1 MSSDILGLLI
11 LVLLLGALLI
21 LQRLSQRETQAI
33 FLLLTRRADIAVV
46 LFSLL
51 FLPGVIL
58 HEASHYLVARLLR
71 VRTGRVSL
79 LPRTLPNGRLQLG
92 FVETASSDW
101 LRDTLIGA
109 APLFSGGAFVAY
121 AGLMRLNLPLI
132 WDHLINGSAAAA
144 VDSLPILYHQP
155 DFWLWFYLAFAVSS
169 TMLPSP
175 SDRRAW
181 LPLAL
186 VSGLL
191 FGLSL
196 LAGAGPWLLLHLA
209 EPLRRAL
216 QAISAVLGV
225 SVFIHLVLLIPLATL
240 RTFLSRLTG
249 YQVIG

>member
-58 HEASHYLVARLLR
+58 HEASHYVVARLLR

-121 AGLMRLNLPLI
+121 A
-132 WDHLINGSAAAA
+132 
-144 VDSLPILYHQP
+144 
-155 DFWLWFYLAFAVSS
+155 
-169 TMLPSP
+169 
-175 SDRRAW
+175 
-181 LPLAL
+181 
-186 VSGLL
+186 
-191 FGLSL
+191 
-196 LAGAGPWLLLHLA
+196 
-209 EPLRRAL
+209 
-216 QAISAVLGV
+216 
-225 SVFIHLVLLIPLATL
+225 
-240 RTFLSRLTG
+240 
-249 YQVIG
+249 